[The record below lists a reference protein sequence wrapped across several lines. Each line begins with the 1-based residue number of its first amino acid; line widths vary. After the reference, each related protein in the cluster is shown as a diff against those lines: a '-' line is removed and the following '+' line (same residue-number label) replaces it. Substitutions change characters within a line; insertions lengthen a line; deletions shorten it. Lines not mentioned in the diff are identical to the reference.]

1 MTRWTCGK
9 PEWADEEPCP
19 LETEEVES
27 CAECSWGVGEE
38 VDW

>member
-9 PEWADEEPCP
+9 PEWTEEEPCP
-19 LETEEVES
+19 LEAEEVES

>member
-1 MTRWTCGK
+1 MTRWRCGK
-9 PEWADEEPCP
+9 PEWAEESCP

-27 CAECSWGVGEE
+27 CAECSWGVREE